1 MPNPK
6 TRRLA
11 SPKITEELYL
21 RKNHNALGFPASTE
35 GKIIIVLIE
44 DFLDKLAELPDIPAR
59 DKFINKFLAREVGID
74 RLPFS
79 GKVSGEVRK

>member
-1 MPNPK
+1 MHNPK

-11 SPKITEELYL
+11 SPKITEELYT
-21 RKNHNALGFPASTE
+21 RKNHYALGFPASTE

-59 DKFINKFLAREVGID
+59 DRFINKFLAREVGIE

-79 GKVSGEVRK
+79 REALEEIGR